1 MSTFRTEA
9 EMGRT
14 YRDEH
19 TGFEGVC
26 TSLHFYLTGCNRASL
41 EAPAEKK
48 TGKIG
53 DEVTFDT
60 IRLIDVK
67 TGNKVDQGGPVGPV
81 ALATPA
87 SDDFV
92 SRRTGGPRTVTQR

>member
-1 MSTFRTEA
+1 MSVFRTEA

-60 IRLIDVK
+60 IRLIDVT
-67 TGNKVDQGGPVGPV
+67 TGKKIDQGEV

-87 SDDFV
+87 SDEFV
-92 SRRTGGPRTVTQR
+92 SRRTGGPRTVTTR